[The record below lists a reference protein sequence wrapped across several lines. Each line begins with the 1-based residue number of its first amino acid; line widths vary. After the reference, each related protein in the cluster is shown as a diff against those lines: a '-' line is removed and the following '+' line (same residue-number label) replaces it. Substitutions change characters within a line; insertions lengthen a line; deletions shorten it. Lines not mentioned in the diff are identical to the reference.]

1 MPASFWFLSYFITSC
16 AQRKAMFQKTGGGR
30 TPLPVGGARG
40 WYLSMMHWHRWFV
53 EADDSVGPKK
63 VVNSPWISEK
73 PLHPAG
79 GQRRPP
85 LRRKRK
91 VLSDPPKISVEQLPL
106 APASCSRFPGSFF
119 CLPILRA
126 PMLKV
131 PVGAV
136 VVAFVIDVVE
146 PADGQDKIIRIIIDV
161 DPRGIQPGTHG
172 L

>member
-1 MPASFWFLSYFITSC
+1 MPASFWFCLILSRPAPKGKPCSKKPEAAGRRFRSGGKGLVFINDAL
-16 AQRKAMFQKTGGGR
+16 AQVVCRGR
-30 TPLPVGGARG
+30 RLCRP
-40 WYLSMMHWHRWFV
+40 
-53 EADDSVGPKK
+53 EK

-91 VLSDPPKISVEQLPL
+91 VLSDPPKISVEQLPP
-106 APASCSRFPGSFF
+106 APASCGRFPGSFF

-126 PMLKV
+126 PVLKV

>member
-1 MPASFWFLSYFITSC
+1 
-16 AQRKAMFQKTGGGR
+16 MFQKTGGGR
-30 TPLPVGGARG
+30 TPLPVGGKGLVFINDALAQVVCRG
-40 WYLSMMHWHRWFV
+40 RRLCRP
-53 EADDSVGPKK
+53 EK

-91 VLSDPPKISVEQLPL
+91 VLSDPPKISVEQLPP

-126 PMLKV
+126 PVLKV